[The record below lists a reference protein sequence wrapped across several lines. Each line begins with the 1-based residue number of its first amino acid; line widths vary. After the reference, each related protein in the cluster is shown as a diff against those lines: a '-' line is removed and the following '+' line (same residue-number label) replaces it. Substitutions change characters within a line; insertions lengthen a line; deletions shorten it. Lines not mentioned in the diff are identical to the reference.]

1 MKYAVAVIW
10 LNDATMTDVTKYKKE
25 MDIFH

>member
-10 LNDATMTDVTKYKKE
+10 LNDATRTDVTKYEKE